1 MKNFNLFISLL
12 LFVAC
17 GQTAQVTSSKNTDTE
32 VRIER
37 MVEYDT
43 VFVSIPE
50 ISEKTMTADTASFL
64 ENKFSKSSAII
75 SSGVLSHSL
84 QTKPVK
90 LPVEVKTETVYK
102 DSLVYVD
109 RIIREDVYIEKPL
122 TGWQSAKMKIG
133 GYSIA
138 LIAILI
144 VCAILYFVSHSKLK
158 IL

>member
-17 GQTAQVTSSKNTDTE
+17 GQMAKVTSSKNTETE

-50 ISEKTMTADTASFL
+50 ISEKTMTADTASVL

-122 TGWQSAKMKIG
+122 SGWQSAKMKIG

>member
-17 GQTAQVTSSKNTDTE
+17 GQMAQVTSSKNTETE

-64 ENKFSKSSAII
+64 ENQFSKSSAII

>member
-17 GQTAQVTSSKNTDTE
+17 GQMAQVTSSKNTETE

-50 ISEKTMTADTASFL
+50 ISEKTMTADTASVL

-90 LPVEVKTETVYK
+90 LPVEVKTETVYI

-133 GYSIA
+133 GYAIA

>member
-17 GQTAQVTSSKNTDTE
+17 GQMAQVTSSKNTETE

-43 VFVSIPE
+43 VFVSFPE

-64 ENKFSKSSAII
+64 ENKLSKSSAII

>member
-17 GQTAQVTSSKNTDTE
+17 GQMAQVTSSKNTETE

-64 ENKFSKSSAII
+64 ENKFSKSSAVI

-133 GYSIA
+133 GYTIA

>member
-17 GQTAQVTSSKNTDTE
+17 GQMAQVTSSKNTDTE

-50 ISEKTMTADTASFL
+50 ISEKTMTADTASVL
-64 ENKFSKSSAII
+64 ENKFSKSSAVI
-75 SSGVLSHSL
+75 SSGILSHSL

-133 GYSIA
+133 EIGRASRRER
-138 LIAILI
+138 
-144 VCAILYFVSHSKLK
+144 V
-158 IL
+158 

>member
-64 ENKFSKSSAII
+64 ENQFSKSSAVI

>member
-17 GQTAQVTSSKNTDTE
+17 GQMAQVTSSKNTETE

-50 ISEKTMTADTASFL
+50 ISEKTMTADTASVL
-64 ENKFSKSSAII
+64 ENKFSKSSAVI

>member
-17 GQTAQVTSSKNTDTE
+17 GQMAQVTSSKNTETE

-50 ISEKTMTADTASFL
+50 ISEKTMTADTASVL
-64 ENKFSKSSAII
+64 ENKFSKSSAVI

-122 TGWQSAKMKIG
+122 SGWQSAKMKIG

>member
-17 GQTAQVTSSKNTDTE
+17 GQTAQVTSSKNTETE

-64 ENKFSKSSAII
+64 ENKFSKSSAVI

>member
-17 GQTAQVTSSKNTDTE
+17 GQMAQVTSSKNTATE

>member
-17 GQTAQVTSSKNTDTE
+17 GQMAQVTSSKNTETE

-43 VFVSIPE
+43 VFVSIAQ

-64 ENKFSKSSAII
+64 ENKFSKSSAVI

-84 QTKPVK
+84 QTKLVK

-133 GYSIA
+133 GYAIA

>member
-1 MKNFNLFISLL
+1 MKNFNLFIPLL

-17 GQTAQVTSSKNTDTE
+17 GQMAQVTSSKNTDTE

-64 ENKFSKSSAII
+64 ENKFSKSSAVI

>member
-17 GQTAQVTSSKNTDTE
+17 GQMAQVTSSKNTETE

-50 ISEKTMTADTASFL
+50 ISEKTMTADTASVL

-122 TGWQSAKMKIG
+122 SGWQSAKMKIG
-133 GYSIA
+133 GYAIA
-138 LIAILI
+138 LITILI

>member
-17 GQTAQVTSSKNTDTE
+17 GQMAQVTSSKNTETE

-50 ISEKTMTADTASFL
+50 ISEKTMTADTTSVL
-64 ENKFSKSSAII
+64 ENKFSKSSAVI

>member
-17 GQTAQVTSSKNTDTE
+17 GQMAQVTSSKNTETE

-64 ENKFSKSSAII
+64 ENKFSKSSAVI

-90 LPVEVKTETVYK
+90 LPIEVKTETVYK

>member
-17 GQTAQVTSSKNTDTE
+17 GQMAQVTSSKNTETE
-32 VRIER
+32 VRTER

-64 ENKFSKSSAII
+64 ENQFSKSSAVI

-90 LPVEVKTETVYK
+90 LPVEVKTETVYI

>member
-17 GQTAQVTSSKNTDTE
+17 GQMAQVTLSKNTETE

-50 ISEKTMTADTASFL
+50 ISEKTMTADTASVL
-64 ENKFSKSSAII
+64 ENKFSKSSAVI

>member
-17 GQTAQVTSSKNTDTE
+17 GQMAQVTSSKNTETE

>member
-17 GQTAQVTSSKNTDTE
+17 GQMAQVTSSKNTDTE

-37 MVEYDT
+37 MVEFDT

-64 ENKFSKSSAII
+64 ENQFSKSSAII

>member
-1 MKNFNLFISLL
+1 M
-12 LFVAC
+12 
-17 GQTAQVTSSKNTDTE
+17 
-32 VRIER
+32 
-37 MVEYDT
+37 
-43 VFVSIPE
+43 
-50 ISEKTMTADTASFL
+50 
-64 ENKFSKSSAII
+64 
-75 SSGVLSHSL
+75 
-84 QTKPVK
+84 K

>member
-17 GQTAQVTSSKNTDTE
+17 GQMAQVTSSKNTDTE

>member
-17 GQTAQVTSSKNTDTE
+17 GQMAQVTSSKNTETE

-50 ISEKTMTADTASFL
+50 ISEKTMTADTASVL

>member
-17 GQTAQVTSSKNTDTE
+17 GQMAQVTSSKNTDTE

-64 ENKFSKSSAII
+64 ENKFSKSSAVI

-133 GYSIA
+133 GYAIA

>member
-17 GQTAQVTSSKNTDTE
+17 GQMAQVTSSKNTETE

-75 SSGVLSHSL
+75 SSGVLSHNL

>member
-17 GQTAQVTSSKNTDTE
+17 GQMAQVTSSKNTETE

-50 ISEKTMTADTASFL
+50 ISEKTMTADTASVL

-90 LPVEVKTETVYK
+90 LPVEVKTETVYI

>member
-17 GQTAQVTSSKNTDTE
+17 GQTAQVTSSKNTETE

-50 ISEKTMTADTASFL
+50 ISEKTMTADTTSVL
-64 ENKFSKSSAII
+64 ENKFSKSSAVI

-90 LPVEVKTETVYK
+90 LPVEVKTETVCK

>member
-17 GQTAQVTSSKNTDTE
+17 GQMAQVTSSKNTETE

-64 ENKFSKSSAII
+64 ENKFSKSSAVI

>member
-17 GQTAQVTSSKNTDTE
+17 GQMAQVTSSKNTETE

-50 ISEKTMTADTASFL
+50 ISEKTMTADTASVL
-64 ENKFSKSSAII
+64 ENKFSKSSAVI

-122 TGWQSAKMKIG
+122 TRWQSAKMKIG
-133 GYSIA
+133 GYAIA

>member
-50 ISEKTMTADTASFL
+50 ISEKTMTADTASVL
-64 ENKFSKSSAII
+64 ENKFSKSSAVI
-75 SSGVLSHSL
+75 SSGILSHSL

>member
-17 GQTAQVTSSKNTDTE
+17 GQMAQVTSSKNTDTE

-50 ISEKTMTADTASFL
+50 ISEKTMTADTASVL
-64 ENKFSKSSAII
+64 ENKFSKSSAVI
-75 SSGVLSHSL
+75 SSGILSHSL

>member
-37 MVEYDT
+37 MVEFDT

-64 ENKFSKSSAII
+64 ENQFSKSSAII